1 MGNIK
6 KFRVGEPFTDTYVV
20 LEVDLDVLTEE
31 LAADINNFVSG
42 NDDRL
47 EREDGDVIRTA
58 IRMFGHYVIRCFLAD
73 GRICQVGPIGQDN
86 IRSTQAVLDF
96 VGEGWPDFE
105 ALGIVIFEAY
115 VALPDYDELELVE
128 V

>member
-1 MGNIK
+1 MSNIK
-6 KFRVGEPFTDTYVV
+6 KFRVGELLSDTYVV

-31 LAADINNFVSG
+31 LAAQINNFVSG

-58 IRMFGHYVIRCFLAD
+58 IRMFGHYAIRCFLAD
-73 GRICQVGPIGQDN
+73 GGIYLDGPIGQENLRATKD
-86 IRSTQAVLDF
+86 VLDF
-96 VGEGWPDFE
+96 LDEGWPDFE

-115 VALPDYDELELVE
+115 VALPDYDELEVVE